1 MTHDGLFITLEGG
14 EGAGKTTQIEHLQEA
29 LIQEGRSVVVTR
41 EPGGTPAAETI
52 RSLLSHPEFGPEWT
66 PDAETM
72 LLYAARS
79 MHITD
84 VIKPA
89 LAQGRIV
96 ICDRYVDSTRV
107 YQGSVQ
113 RMNPF
118 FLECLEVQIIGD
130 VMPDITFVLDIPSDE
145 TIKRIDARGGAKDH
159 YDSADAEFHE
169 LIRQGFLT
177 IAQQEP
183 QRCSVINAVQEER
196 KIAKTLREQT
206 LNLIKDRENNA

>member
-29 LIQEGRSVVVTR
+29 LIQEGHSVVVTR
-41 EPGGTPAAETI
+41 EPGGTPAAEAL
-52 RSLLSHPEFGPEWT
+52 RALLSHPEFGPEWT

-89 LAQGRIV
+89 LAQGRVV

-107 YQGSVQ
+107 YQGSVA

-130 VMPDITFVLDIPSDE
+130 VMPDITFVLDISSEE
-145 TIKRIDARGGAKDH
+145 TIKRIEARGGAKDH
-159 YDSADAEFHE
+159 YDNASAEFHE
-169 LIRQGFLT
+169 QIRQGFLT
-177 IAQQEP
+177 IAKQEP
-183 QRCSVINAVQEER
+183 ERCKVINAVQDER
-196 KIAKTLREQT
+196 AIAKALREQT
-206 LNLIKDRENNA
+206 LQLLKEAA